1 VVTDQFTRRGLGVEI
16 DTSLPGERIMRV
28 PRRLV
33 AVWGKPVMIVFDNG
47 RRN

>member
-1 VVTDQFTRRGLGVEI
+1 VRDQFTRRGLGVEI

-33 AVWGKPVMIVFDNG
+33 AVWGKPVMFVFDNG